1 MLSSFAF
8 FPGYTK
14 GRLSYSLLQMGLPGM
29 CRHGAGLLTPYLTPY
44 LRDPHRCTQHHSLAS
59 ETLLVLTS
67 KTIGKSFLL
76 FLLFFPTSSFSLSL
90 SPFSP
95 PPLPPPFLLSPSFFS
110 PFFPPLPHF
119 KPLVSLPSM
128 QETSQPVKP
137 HPPPGPQAFS
147 QKALSYSSPREQ

>member
-95 PPLPPPFLLSPSFFS
+95 PPLPPPFS
-110 PFFPPLPHF
+110 PFNPFLNSSIGVLT
-119 KPLVSLPSM
+119 LVQWLAICICIFLN
-128 QETSQPVKP
+128 QFLVEHLREHPV
-137 HPPPGPQAFS
+137 
-147 QKALSYSSPREQ
+147 